1 MLSRDPN
8 LQTVLLAVLV
18 ASFALPGEAFEGPPP
33 PPSTD
38 VIVQKLLAAN
48 ARRAESLRSYSG
60 KRAYSLA
67 YRGFPGSRDAD
78 MSVEATFIAPDQKQ
92 FNVVAQN
99 GSKLLINR
107 VLLKL
112 LDSEKEALQGK
123 NRVDTELSP
132 KNYQFAYLQTDH
144 TPQGAAYVLQVTPRV
159 NSKFLYKGKIW
170 VDATDYAVARIE
182 GEPAKNPSFWISR
195 TRIEQRYAKFGE
207 FWLPVHNQSITHARL
222 GGDAVLNID
231 YTDYQVNAN
240 RQGTGTP
247 HSEPNPPVVPAPTA
261 NLF

>member
-1 MLSRDPN
+1 MAFLAA
-8 LQTVLLAVLV
+8 LAVSCAV
-18 ASFALPGEAFEGPPP
+18 SAEAFEGPPP
-33 PPSTD
+33 APSAE
-38 VIVQKLLAAN
+38 VIVQQLLAAN
-48 ARRAESLRSYSG
+48 TRRAEALRSYSG
-60 KRAYSLA
+60 KRAYNLA
-67 YRGFPGSRDAD
+67 YRGFPGSRDAG

-123 NRVDTELSP
+123 NRTDTELSP

-144 TPQGAAYVLQVTPRV
+144 TPQGTAYVLQVTPRV

-170 VDATDYAVARIE
+170 VDATDFAVARIE
-182 GEPAKNPSFWISR
+182 GEPAKNPSFWISH

-231 YTDYQVNAN
+231 YTDYQVNAS